1 MRIYPAGMRI
11 DSSNFNPIPMW
22 ACGIQLTALNYQTE
36 GTRRNLYIIMPS
48 VCLCATEVRTL
59 YGLRLPAPEV
69 GGVRS
74 LHATQLGATGGLAH
88 PVGAFSTAGAR
99 RVPAFLHYS
108 SSHNRAKCDC
118 SLYLIMTAL

>member
-1 MRIYPAGMRI
+1 
-11 DSSNFNPIPMW
+11 
-22 ACGIQLTALNYQTE
+22 
-36 GTRRNLYIIMPS
+36 MPS

-108 SSHNRAKCDC
+108 SSHNRALWLVNRNNDNND
-118 SLYLIMTAL
+118 IIFIAP